1 MNKKVMYKLELVCVK
16 YTPIIISF
24 FTITSI
30 LLSFIGIDISLYG
43 NLLGASLLS
52 TIPMYI
58 SSYVYRFCAYH
69 RMFIHY
75 LVIVHLIDICDRL
88 FIIPVSDYNLL
99 VLYLSI
105 TGICLFIILYL
116 YLKYGD
122 RRVNE
127 SNK

>member
-1 MNKKVMYKLELVCVK
+1 MYKLELVCVK

-24 FTITSI
+24 FTIISI
-30 LLSFIGIDISLYG
+30 LLSFIGIDTSLYG
-43 NLLGASLLS
+43 NLLVASLLS

-75 LVIVHLIDICDRL
+75 LVIIHLIDICDRL

-122 RRVNE
+122 IRVNE

>member
-1 MNKKVMYKLELVCVK
+1 MYKLELVCVK
-16 YTPIIISF
+16 YAPMIISF
-24 FTITSI
+24 FTIISI

-43 NLLGASLLS
+43 NILGASLLS

>member
-1 MNKKVMYKLELVCVK
+1 MYKLELVCVK
-16 YTPIIISF
+16 YTPMIISF
-24 FTITSI
+24 FIIISI
-30 LLSFIGIDISLYG
+30 LLSFIGIDMSLYG

>member
-1 MNKKVMYKLELVCVK
+1 MYKLELVCVK

-24 FTITSI
+24 FTIISI
-30 LLSFIGIDISLYG
+30 LLSFIGMDISLYG
-43 NLLGASLLS
+43 NILGASLLS
-52 TIPMYI
+52 TISMYI

>member
-1 MNKKVMYKLELVCVK
+1 MYKLELICVK
-16 YTPIIISF
+16 YTPMIISF
-24 FTITSI
+24 FTIISI
-30 LLSFIGIDISLYG
+30 LLSFIGIDMSLYG

>member
-1 MNKKVMYKLELVCVK
+1 MYKLELICVK

-75 LVIVHLIDICDRL
+75 LVIIHLIDICDRL

-122 RRVNE
+122 RRINE